1 MMFCHEFEK
10 LGKEIEG
17 TDYELPLKAQP
28 NENVLG
34 KNWIKKAFEE
44 IDGRNETV
52 EKGATFAL

>member
-34 KNWIKKAFEE
+34 KNWIK
-44 IDGRNETV
+44 IWDI
-52 EKGATFAL
+52 GAGLKLVP